1 MQRRILAIAVLAA
14 TTVVGAGWWAG
25 TRLATAADA
34 PFVASDFEPVMS
46 DLDATNEAIA
56 FYQQRAEDDP
66 YGAAH
71 RATLAGLYLQRA
83 RETGDFEDFRR
94 AEAVARRSVELRTIR
109 NSKGY
114 RMLAASLLAQHRFEE
129 AREVA
134 ERLVEAWP
142 ESGAHR
148 ALLGQIQLEMGDYE
162 AADMTLGPIQNAIEN
177 LAVAPRL
184 ASWAEVSGRD
194 DEARYIL
201 HTARDRALE
210 RNDLPRETR
219 AWFHLRV
226 GVHELDHGRLDDAE
240 EAFRA
245 GLAIEPNDFRIVSA
259 LVRLEAL
266 RHEWERAIVYG
277 ELVDDAADLE
287 TLAIIGDA
295 HAALGD
301 AARAEDYYRRVEES
315 AAETPEPFNRQLHWF
330 RLDHDRRVDESLAVL
345 QDEIQVRRDVYGYDV
360 LAWALYKSGD
370 YTGARQAIAR
380 ALRLGTEDA
389 GILFRAGMIERAL
402 GNRDAARRHLEKAL
416 KLNPRFH
423 HRHPETARSVLA
435 AR

>member
-1 MQRRILAIAVLAA
+1 MPRHVIGLSAGMIVL
-14 TTVVGAGWWAG
+14 TAGLWAG
-25 TRLATAADA
+25 TRLAPAAEA
-34 PFVASDFEPVMS
+34 PLVGSDFRPLMS
-46 DLDATNEAIA
+46 EIEETNESIE
-56 FYQQRAEDDP
+56 FYRTRAEEDR

-83 RETGDFEDFRR
+83 RETGEFEDFRR

-114 RMLAASLLAQHRFEE
+114 RMLAASLLAQHRFAE

-134 ERLVEAWP
+134 ERLVELWP
-142 ESGAHR
+142 ESGSHR
-148 ALLGQIQLEMGDYE
+148 ALLAQIQLEMGDYDD
-162 AADMTLGPIQNAIEN
+162 ARRMLGSVENETEN

-184 ASWAEVSGRD
+184 VSWAEVSGRPD
-194 DEARYIL
+194 HARYVL
-201 HTARDRALE
+201 HTVRDRAME

-226 GVHELDHGRLDDAE
+226 GVNELDHGRLEEAE

-266 RHEWERAIVYG
+266 RQDWTRAIEYG
-277 ELVDDAADLE
+277 ELVGDAADLE

-301 AARAEDYYRRVEES
+301 AQRAEDFYRKVEES
-315 AAETPEPFNRQLHWF
+315 AAEAPEPFNRQLYWF
-330 RLDHDRRVDESLAVL
+330 RLDHDRRVDETLAVL
-345 QDEIQVRRDVYGYDV
+345 QDEIRVRRDVYGYDV
-360 LAWALYKSGD
+360 LAWALYRSGD
-370 YTGARQAIAR
+370 YNGARKAMSR
-380 ALRLGTEDA
+380 ALRLGTDDA
-389 GILFRAGMIERAL
+389 GMFFRAGMIERAL
-402 GNRDAARRHLEKAL
+402 EDHDAARRHLEKAL

-423 HRHPETARSVLA
+423 HRHPETARAVLRGHA
-435 AR
+435 